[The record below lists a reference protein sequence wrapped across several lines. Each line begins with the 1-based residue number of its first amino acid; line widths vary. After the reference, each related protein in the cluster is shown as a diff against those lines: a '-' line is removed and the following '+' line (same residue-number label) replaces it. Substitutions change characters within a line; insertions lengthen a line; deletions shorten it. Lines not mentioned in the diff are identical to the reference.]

1 MSKGSKRSKRS
12 MKGGKRRSRKSKA
25 SKSSKKSKGSKRSM
39 KGGKRRSRK
48 SKSSKASKSSK
59 KSRGSKNSRSSRAS
73 QKSYKGGKGLNPGLK
88 SFQDL
93 RKKVSEMLGISGR
106 DLLKIGSFLKKFRDS
121 HKDKYG
127 KDFKKIDGSTLEDI
141 KEYVDKHG
149 KSKVAAEI
157 TKITIAKRGK
167 K

>member
-1 MSKGSKRSKRS
+1 
-12 MKGGKRRSRKSKA
+12 
-25 SKSSKKSKGSKRSM
+25 M

-93 RKKVSEMLGISGR
+93 RKKVSDMLGISGR
-106 DLLKIGSFLKKFRDS
+106 DLLKIGTFLKKFRDS
-121 HKDKYG
+121 HKEKYG
-127 KDFKKIDGSTLEDI
+127 KDYKKVDGSTFEEI

-149 KSKVAAEI
+149 KAKVAAEI